1 MKKHIKII
9 FDFIM
14 TIVVAVVLLFA
25 LLNFFSGPDKNG
37 LFGYKGYIVLSD
49 SMKPTFST
57 GDYIIDE
64 LPALKEIQVGDV
76 LSYMDTDKKV
86 VTHRVA
92 EITEEGLM
100 LKGDGNSFLDQ
111 TIVNQENYIGKQR
124 YVIPKLGAVMVKLSQ
139 PLMLVIISL
148 LFLGLLIYQKLR
160 NN

>member
-1 MKKHIKII
+1 MKKYIKII
-9 FDFIM
+9 FNFIM
-14 TIVVAVVLLFA
+14 TIVVIIVLLFA

>member
-139 PLMLVIISL
+139 PLMLVIISW

>member
-1 MKKHIKII
+1 
-9 FDFIM
+9 M